1 MAWFSELTR
10 GKRGDLQNF
19 DQLEQDL
26 SAIDVKSIQP
36 EPVQL
41 MGVNPTDM
49 RNRLVKGLEASQHTR
64 EQIVTEIARLKIEL
78 HKTEVSIKAAKSALD
93 VIADENIKSSR
104 GPQTVDP
111 TLNPFAPGKA
121 ASPMPVNAPPM
132 PKADTGIV
140 TKHENINV

>member
-1 MAWFSELTR
+1 MAWFSDLVRGGDVDATTKILESELDT
-10 GKRGDLQNF
+10 
-19 DQLEQDL
+19 
-26 SAIDVKSIQP
+26 IDVKSIQP

-93 VIADENIKSSR
+93 VIADENIKSM
-104 GPQTVDP
+104 GKD
-111 TLNPFAPGKA
+111 APGKA
-121 ASPMPVNAPPM
+121 APPMPVNAPPM
-132 PKADTGIV
+132 PKADAGIV